1 MWDFLYLCG
10 ALEKSMKEYR
20 FRISGVH
27 YAANPEAET
36 LGLPDTEEMHVRTRE
51 FLRKIDRER
60 PLVSLFAE
68 PSNLFNPDCI
78 MAFSKGNRIGRV
90 ADECVSEV
98 KSLLAQSEDPIL
110 FARVEDVTIKQHGH
124 LTIVVE
130 AEELTD
136 ILPLQSSAIEWGMW
150 LKDDMMRLSP
160 HKQVLAAKEAYYI
173 LKKHLM
179 TNIDEADIVDL
190 KIYLGLWLE
199 GSCHDLSRESREAR
213 SQFIAQLEKAQDK
226 DVRLLSEQLK
236 QQRTSICGR
245 MALTERASE
254 WWTERLESEEMKRL
268 WTQWWLVNEGQ
279 LWGGLKDIDEKL
291 RQLPGQLY
299 NDIGKRDVVLSRLYY
314 MNTPRKALDAILT
327 LLMLRELTC
336 RQLDI
341 EMKPMIESDYETCM
355 PESGKFSMK
364 DLESSFLKFPTKIAL
379 GMFGDV
385 STLLAW
391 HPEWQKSA
399 PKIEEQILAQQKE
412 QQDKQEA
419 KQDKMM
425 ETVEKAAE
433 RPATVISHV
442 ENYQPQIQNQN
453 IDLPAPPLGT
463 QEIKRLDDE

>member
-1 MWDFLYLCG
+1 
-10 ALEKSMKEYR
+10 MKEYR

-36 LGLPDTEEMHVRTRE
+36 KRLPDTEEMHVRTCE
-51 FLRKIDRER
+51 LLRKIDRER

-78 MAFSKGNRIGRV
+78 MAFSRGNRIGRV
-90 ADECVSEV
+90 ADECVGEV

-110 FARVEDVTIKQHGH
+110 FARIEDVAIRQHGH
-124 LTIVVE
+124 LTVVVE

-150 LKDDMMRLSP
+150 LRDDMMRLSP
-160 HKQVLAAKEAYYI
+160 HKLVLAEKEAYYI

-179 TNIDEADIVDL
+179 TNIDEADITDL

-213 SQFIAQLEKAQDK
+213 SQFIAQLEKAQNK

-254 WWTERLESEEMKRL
+254 WWTERLESEEMQRL
-268 WTQWWLVNEGQ
+268 WMQWWLANEGL
-279 LWGGLKDIDEKL
+279 LWDGLRDVDEKL

-341 EMKPMIESDYETCM
+341 EMKPMIESEYGSDKVVEECGETYTESPIYLSTAKGQKIDLIRVLNVMYEQGRFT
-355 PESGKFSMK
+355 GKDGSKLTKKEFFIEAGRTFHVDLSNYDK
-364 DLESSFLKFPTKIAL
+364 DLSRSMSDSTKLEKHLKPFEDMKL
-379 GMFGDV
+379 KM
-385 STLLAW
+385 
-391 HPEWQKSA
+391 
-399 PKIEEQILAQQKE
+399 IEIWNSK
-412 QQDKQEA
+412 
-419 KQDKMM
+419 
-425 ETVEKAAE
+425 
-433 RPATVISHV
+433 
-442 ENYQPQIQNQN
+442 
-453 IDLPAPPLGT
+453 
-463 QEIKRLDDE
+463 

>member
-1 MWDFLYLCG
+1 
-10 ALEKSMKEYR
+10 MKEYR

-36 LGLPDTEEMHVRTRE
+36 KRLPDTEEMHVRTCE
-51 FLRKIDRER
+51 LLRKIDRER

-78 MAFSKGNRIGRV
+78 MAFSRGNRIGRV
-90 ADECVSEV
+90 ADECVGEV

-110 FARVEDVTIKQHGH
+110 FARIENVTIRQHGH
-124 LTIVVE
+124 LTVVVE

-160 HKQVLAAKEAYYI
+160 HKLVLAEKEAYYI

-179 TNIDEADIVDL
+179 TNIDEADITDL

-213 SQFIAQLEKAQDK
+213 SQFIAQLEKAQNK

-245 MALTERASE
+245 MALIERASE
-254 WWTERLESEEMKRL
+254 WWTERLESEEMQRL
-268 WTQWWLVNEGQ
+268 WMQWWLANEGL
-279 LWGGLKDIDEKL
+279 LWGGLRDIDEKL

-341 EMKPMIESDYETCM
+341 EMKPMIESEYGSDKVVEECGETYTESPIYLSTAKGQKIDLIRVLNVMYEQGRFT
-355 PESGKFSMK
+355 GKDGSKLTKKEFFIEAGRTFHVDLSSYDK
-364 DLESSFLKFPTKIAL
+364 DLSRSMSDSTKLEKHLKPFEDMKL
-379 GMFGDV
+379 KM
-385 STLLAW
+385 
-391 HPEWQKSA
+391 
-399 PKIEEQILAQQKE
+399 IEIWNSK
-412 QQDKQEA
+412 
-419 KQDKMM
+419 
-425 ETVEKAAE
+425 
-433 RPATVISHV
+433 
-442 ENYQPQIQNQN
+442 
-453 IDLPAPPLGT
+453 
-463 QEIKRLDDE
+463 

>member
-1 MWDFLYLCG
+1 
-10 ALEKSMKEYR
+10 MKEYR

-36 LGLPDTEEMHVRTRE
+36 KGLPDTEEMHVRTRE
-51 FLRKIDRER
+51 LLKKIDRER

-78 MAFSKGNRIGRV
+78 MAFSRGNRIGRV
-90 ADECVSEV
+90 ADECVGEV

-110 FARVEDVTIKQHGH
+110 FARIEDVTIRQHGH
-124 LTIVVE
+124 LTVVVE

-160 HKQVLAAKEAYYI
+160 HKLVLAEKEAYYI

-179 TNIDEADIVDL
+179 TNIDEADITDL

-213 SQFIAQLEKAQDK
+213 SQFIAQLEKAQNK

-254 WWTERLESEEMKRL
+254 WWTERLESEEMQRL
-268 WTQWWLVNEGQ
+268 WMQWWLANEGL
-279 LWGGLKDIDEKL
+279 LWGGLRDIDEKL

-341 EMKPMIESDYETCM
+341 EMKPMIESEYGSDKVVEECGETYTESPIYLSTAKGQKIDLIRVLNVMYEQGRFT
-355 PESGKFSMK
+355 GKDGSKLTKKEFFIEAGRTFHVDLSNYDK
-364 DLESSFLKFPTKIAL
+364 DLSRSMSDSTKLEKHLKPFEDMKL
-379 GMFGDV
+379 KM
-385 STLLAW
+385 
-391 HPEWQKSA
+391 
-399 PKIEEQILAQQKE
+399 IELWNSK
-412 QQDKQEA
+412 
-419 KQDKMM
+419 
-425 ETVEKAAE
+425 
-433 RPATVISHV
+433 
-442 ENYQPQIQNQN
+442 
-453 IDLPAPPLGT
+453 
-463 QEIKRLDDE
+463 

>member
-279 LWGGLKDIDEKL
+279 LWGGLRDIDEKL

-341 EMKPMIESDYETCM
+341 EMKPMIESEYGSDKVVEECGETYTESPIYLSTAKGQKIDLIRVLNVMYEQGRFT
-355 PESGKFSMK
+355 GKDGSKLTKKEFFIEAGRTFHVDLSSYDK
-364 DLESSFLKFPTKIAL
+364 DLSRSMSDSTKLEKHLKPFEDMKL
-379 GMFGDV
+379 KM
-385 STLLAW
+385 
-391 HPEWQKSA
+391 
-399 PKIEEQILAQQKE
+399 IEIWNSK
-412 QQDKQEA
+412 
-419 KQDKMM
+419 
-425 ETVEKAAE
+425 
-433 RPATVISHV
+433 
-442 ENYQPQIQNQN
+442 
-453 IDLPAPPLGT
+453 
-463 QEIKRLDDE
+463 

>member
-51 FLRKIDRER
+51 LLRKIDRER

-98 KSLLAQSEDPIL
+98 MSLLAQSEDPIL
-110 FARVEDVTIKQHGH
+110 FARIEDVAIRQHGH
-124 LTIVVE
+124 LTVVVE

-150 LKDDMMRLSP
+150 LRDDMMRLSP
-160 HKQVLAAKEAYYI
+160 HKLVLAEKEAYYI

-179 TNIDEADIVDL
+179 TNIDEADITDL

-213 SQFIAQLEKAQDK
+213 SQFIAQLEKAQNK

-254 WWTERLESEEMKRL
+254 WWTERLESEEMQRL
-268 WTQWWLVNEGQ
+268 WMQWWLANEGL
-279 LWGGLKDIDEKL
+279 LWGGLRDIDEKL

-341 EMKPMIESDYETCM
+341 EMKPMIESEYGSDKVVEECGETYTESPIYLSTAKGQKIDLIRVLNVMYEQGRFT
-355 PESGKFSMK
+355 GKDGSKLTKKEFFIEAGRTFNVDLSSYDK
-364 DLESSFLKFPTKIAL
+364 DLSRSMSDSTKLEKHLKPFEDMKL
-379 GMFGDV
+379 KM
-385 STLLAW
+385 
-391 HPEWQKSA
+391 
-399 PKIEEQILAQQKE
+399 IEIWNSK
-412 QQDKQEA
+412 
-419 KQDKMM
+419 
-425 ETVEKAAE
+425 
-433 RPATVISHV
+433 
-442 ENYQPQIQNQN
+442 
-453 IDLPAPPLGT
+453 
-463 QEIKRLDDE
+463 

>member
-1 MWDFLYLCG
+1 
-10 ALEKSMKEYR
+10 MKEYR

-36 LGLPDTEEMHVRTRE
+36 KGLPDTEEMHVRTRE
-51 FLRKIDRER
+51 LLRKIDRER

-78 MAFSKGNRIGRV
+78 MAFSRGNRIGRV
-90 ADECVSEV
+90 ADECVGEV

-110 FARVEDVTIKQHGH
+110 FARIEDVAIRQHGH
-124 LTIVVE
+124 LTVVVE

-150 LKDDMMRLSP
+150 LRDDMMRLSP
-160 HKQVLAAKEAYYI
+160 HKLVLAEKEAYYI

-179 TNIDEADIVDL
+179 TNIDEADITDL

-213 SQFIAQLEKAQDK
+213 SQFIAQLEKAQNK
-226 DVRLLSEQLK
+226 EVRQLSEQLK

-254 WWTERLESEEMKRL
+254 WWTERLESEEMQRL
-268 WTQWWLVNEGQ
+268 WMQWWLANEGL
-279 LWGGLKDIDEKL
+279 LWGGLRDIDEKL
-291 RQLPGQLY
+291 RQLPGQLN

-341 EMKPMIESDYETCM
+341 EMKPMIESEYGSDKVVEECGETYTESPIYLSTAKGQKIDLIRVLNVMYEQGRFT
-355 PESGKFSMK
+355 GKDGSKLTKKEFFIEAGRTFHVDLSNYDK
-364 DLESSFLKFPTKIAL
+364 DLSRSMSDSTKLEKHLKPFEDMKL
-379 GMFGDV
+379 KM
-385 STLLAW
+385 
-391 HPEWQKSA
+391 
-399 PKIEEQILAQQKE
+399 IEIWNSK
-412 QQDKQEA
+412 
-419 KQDKMM
+419 
-425 ETVEKAAE
+425 
-433 RPATVISHV
+433 
-442 ENYQPQIQNQN
+442 
-453 IDLPAPPLGT
+453 
-463 QEIKRLDDE
+463 

>member
-1 MWDFLYLCG
+1 
-10 ALEKSMKEYR
+10 MKEYR

-36 LGLPDTEEMHVRTRE
+36 KRLPDTEEMHVRTCE
-51 FLRKIDRER
+51 LLRKIDRER

-78 MAFSKGNRIGRV
+78 MAFSRGNRIGRV
-90 ADECVSEV
+90 ADECVGEV

-110 FARVEDVTIKQHGH
+110 FARIEDVTIRQHGH
-124 LTIVVE
+124 LTVVVE

-160 HKQVLAAKEAYYI
+160 HKQVLAEKEAYYI

-179 TNIDEADIVDL
+179 TNIDEADITDL

-213 SQFIAQLEKAQDK
+213 SQFIAQLEKAQNK

-254 WWTERLESEEMKRL
+254 WWTERLESEEMQRL
-268 WTQWWLVNEGQ
+268 WMQWWLANEGL
-279 LWGGLKDIDEKL
+279 LWGGLRDIDEKL

-341 EMKPMIESDYETCM
+341 EMKPMIESEYGSDKVVEECGETYTESPIYLSTAKGQKIDLIRVLNVMYEQGRFT
-355 PESGKFSMK
+355 GKDGSKLTKKEFFIEAGRTFHVDLSSYDK
-364 DLESSFLKFPTKIAL
+364 DLSRSMSDSTKLEKHLKPFEDMKL
-379 GMFGDV
+379 KM
-385 STLLAW
+385 
-391 HPEWQKSA
+391 
-399 PKIEEQILAQQKE
+399 IEIWNSK
-412 QQDKQEA
+412 
-419 KQDKMM
+419 
-425 ETVEKAAE
+425 
-433 RPATVISHV
+433 
-442 ENYQPQIQNQN
+442 
-453 IDLPAPPLGT
+453 
-463 QEIKRLDDE
+463 

>member
-1 MWDFLYLCG
+1 
-10 ALEKSMKEYR
+10 MKEYR

-36 LGLPDTEEMHVRTRE
+36 KRLPDTEEMHVRTRE
-51 FLRKIDRER
+51 LLRKIDRER

-78 MAFSKGNRIGRV
+78 MAFSRGNRIGRV
-90 ADECVSEV
+90 ADECVGEV

-110 FARVEDVTIKQHGH
+110 FARIEDVAIRQHGH
-124 LTIVVE
+124 LTVVVE

-150 LKDDMMRLSP
+150 LRDDMMRLSP
-160 HKQVLAAKEAYYI
+160 HKLVLAEKEAYYI

-179 TNIDEADIVDL
+179 TNIDEADITDL

-213 SQFIAQLEKAQDK
+213 SQFIAQLEKAQNK

-254 WWTERLESEEMKRL
+254 WWTERLESEEMQRL
-268 WTQWWLVNEGQ
+268 WMQWWLANEGL
-279 LWGGLKDIDEKL
+279 LWSGLRDIDEKL

-341 EMKPMIESDYETCM
+341 EMKPMIESEYGSDKVVEDCGETYTESPIYLSTAKGQKIDLIRVLNVMYEQGRFT
-355 PESGKFSMK
+355 GKDGSKLTKKEFFIEAGRTFHVDLSNYDK
-364 DLESSFLKFPTKIAL
+364 DLSRSMSDSTKLEKHLKPFEDMKL
-379 GMFGDV
+379 KM
-385 STLLAW
+385 
-391 HPEWQKSA
+391 
-399 PKIEEQILAQQKE
+399 IEIWNSK
-412 QQDKQEA
+412 
-419 KQDKMM
+419 
-425 ETVEKAAE
+425 
-433 RPATVISHV
+433 
-442 ENYQPQIQNQN
+442 
-453 IDLPAPPLGT
+453 
-463 QEIKRLDDE
+463 